1 MLKRKKKKKTELFI
15 YAVTFREVKLFF
27 TIFFYQIKLIIHN
40 WWRRRLDIDAALSW
54 SFSFFFSFCHFC
66 FDSDEE
72 AFEDI
77 RHYVDT
83 FLLLTLKST
92 ENKTF

>member
-1 MLKRKKKKKTELFI
+1 MLRNYLFI
-15 YAVTFREVKLFF
+15 YAVTFPWSEIIF

-40 WWRRRLDIDAALSW
+40 WWRRLLDIDAALSW
-54 SFSFFFSFCHFC
+54 SFFFFPFFSFYFC

-72 AFEDI
+72 AFEVI